1 MANVACNIYG
11 FAVKIK
17 LWGGLEN
24 EKAPPGKSRR
34 GKVVGRRAGFS
45 GGRAGGLSR
54 VMAGLIKRHRRVGFS
69 SLAPRWGRLGR
80 VRARIPAN
88 PPISLLLLSFRRE
101 GGWSPLGRSPLERSH
116 WCCQPATWPF
126 RRRAADGCARLD
138 GLGLCYQYF
147 AGKSRLSGICIQ
159 VNL

>member
-1 MANVACNIYG
+1 MACSVYD
-11 FAVKIK
+11 FVVKIK

-45 GGRAGGLSR
+45 GGREGGLSG
-54 VMAGLIKRHRRVGFS
+54 VMAVLIKRHRRVGFS

-80 VRARIPAN
+80 VHARIPAN

-101 GGWSPLGRSPLERSH
+101 RGWSPLGRSPLERSFGVVNLS
-116 WCCQPATWPF
+116 TWPF